1 MMNCPL
7 REALMFVCLRLIA
20 AILVLS
26 TSVVLAG
33 NDKKPVLPP
42 YLLHAETVFVLI
54 DPEAGTSPASPTANQ
69 KARDDVEKALMK
81 WGRFRLAMNPGV
93 ADLVIVVRKG
103 SGKIVQPTIGGLP
116 TNDRPVIV
124 QPTDNGI
131 RLGGQKGRPPGSTD
145 PSSQD
150 THPAPQIEA
159 GMTDDMFVV
168 YQGGA
173 GNPLDGPAAWR
184 YVNKDA
190 LKSPNVPA
198 VDEFRKAI
206 EEAEKQQ
213 QQQQKR
219 KGKP

>member
-1 MMNCPL
+1 M
-7 REALMFVCLRLIA
+7 RVRIRRVT
-20 AILVLS
+20 AILVLAS
-26 TSVVLAG
+26 SLAFAA
-33 NDKKPVLPP
+33 NDKKPVLPA
-42 YLLHAETVFVLI
+42 YVLRAETVFVLI
-54 DPEAGTSPASPTANQ
+54 DPDAGTSPASPQANQ
-69 KARDDVEKALMK
+69 KARDDVEKAILK
-81 WGRFRLAMNPGV
+81 WGRFRLVMEPGS
-93 ADLVIVVRKG
+93 ADLIVVVRKG
-103 SGKIVQPTIGGLP
+103 SGKVVQPTIGGLP

-145 PSSQD
+145 PSPQD

-184 YVNKDA
+184 YTNKDA
-190 LKSPNVPA
+190 LKSPSVPA
-198 VDEFRKAI
+198 IAEFRKAI

-213 QQQQKR
+213 QQK
-219 KGKP
+219 KKP

>member
-1 MMNCPL
+1 M
-7 REALMFVCLRLIA
+7 RVRIRRVT
-20 AILVLS
+20 AILVLAS
-26 TSVVLAG
+26 SLAFAA
-33 NDKKPVLPP
+33 NDKKPVLPA
-42 YLLHAETVFVLI
+42 YVLRAETVFVLI
-54 DPEAGTSPASPTANQ
+54 DPDAGTSPASPQANQ
-69 KARDDVEKALMK
+69 KARDDVEKAILK
-81 WGRFRLAMNPGV
+81 WGRFRLVMEPGS
-93 ADLVIVVRKG
+93 ADLIVVVRKG
-103 SGKIVQPTIGGLP
+103 SGKVVQPTIGGLP

-145 PSSQD
+145 PSPQD

-184 YVNKDA
+184 YTNKDA
-190 LKSPNVPA
+190 LKSPSVPA
-198 VDEFRKAI
+198 VAEFRKAI

-213 QQQQKR
+213 QQK
-219 KGKP
+219 KKP

>member
-1 MMNCPL
+1 
-7 REALMFVCLRLIA
+7 MFIRIRLVA

-26 TSVVLAG
+26 TSLAFAG
-33 NDKKPVLPP
+33 GDKKPVLPA
-42 YLLHAETVFVLI
+42 YVLRAETVFVLI
-54 DPEAGTSPASPTANQ
+54 DPDAGTSPTSPMANQ
-69 KARDDVEKALMK
+69 QARDDVEKALMK
-81 WGRFRLAMNPGV
+81 WGRFRMAMNAGV
-93 ADLVIVVRKG
+93 ADLVVVVRKG

-124 QPTDNGI
+124 QKTDNGGRI
-131 RLGGQKGRPPGSTD
+131 GGQKGRPPGSTD
-145 PSSQD
+145 PVPQD
-150 THPAPQIEA
+150 THPTPQIEA

-168 YQGGA
+168 YHGGQ

-184 YVNKDA
+184 YIGKDA

-198 VDEFRKAI
+198 VAEFRKAI

-213 QQQQKR
+213 QKQ